1 MIKSLHFT
9 RALDRQL
16 AVLQRAGKKGEKA
29 IHHFERICELLRSE
43 GIEVEEL
50 FAKRTKN
57 GEYRLKYCVKYDL
70 GSGYRLITVRLGD
83 RLYLPFVGNHD
94 EADQWLDRQKCDE
107 FEPVEAVYVAE
118 ELAPPRQWSRG
129 CADVVGQQEPE
140 PDLYEEQLAA
150 KLDEELLKSMFQG
163 LFQKQK
169 TR

>member
-1 MIKSLHFT
+1 MIKSLHFS

-16 AVLQRAGKKGEKA
+16 DALQRAGKKGEKA
-29 IHHFERICELLRSE
+29 IQHYERICEILRSE
-43 GIEVEEL
+43 GVEAEEL
-50 FAKRTKN
+50 FAKRTKK

-107 FEPVEAVYVAE
+107 FDPVVSVYLEEILNRPAE
-118 ELAPPRQWSRG
+118 IDDDGAENM
-129 CADVVGQQEPE
+129 VGREPE
-140 PDLYEEQLAA
+140 LDPYEEQLVDR
-150 KLDEELLKSMFQG
+150 LDEELLKSMFHG

-169 TR
+169 IH